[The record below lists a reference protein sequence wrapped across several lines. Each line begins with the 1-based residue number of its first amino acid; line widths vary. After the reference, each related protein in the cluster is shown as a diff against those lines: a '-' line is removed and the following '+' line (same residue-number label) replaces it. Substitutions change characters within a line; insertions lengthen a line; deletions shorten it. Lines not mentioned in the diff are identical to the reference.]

1 MQVTQDPDWGQKS
14 LKLTTEHCVDT
25 TFSLSNLR
33 KMEDVASSQ
42 TLSIDTPLS
51 VTQELAIVQV
61 KWYLME

>member
-1 MQVTQDPDWGQKS
+1 
-14 LKLTTEHCVDT
+14 
-25 TFSLSNLR
+25 
-33 KMEDVASSQ
+33 MEDVASSQ